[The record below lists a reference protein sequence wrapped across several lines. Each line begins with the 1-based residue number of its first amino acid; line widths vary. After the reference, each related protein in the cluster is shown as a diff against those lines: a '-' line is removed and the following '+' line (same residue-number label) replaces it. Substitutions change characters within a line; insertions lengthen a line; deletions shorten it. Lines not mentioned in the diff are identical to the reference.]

1 MCMKGSAFKK
11 KEAGLGCRTCSREAG
26 CMAAGLWV
34 KEEDGVGPE
43 EVESSFRPELP
54 GVSALSF
61 TLSSSLPPS
70 LPPPSLRQMPVVLAA
85 MNAGQIR

>member
-1 MCMKGSAFKK
+1 MKGTALKKKK
-11 KEAGLGCRTCSREAG
+11 KEAGLGCRTCSREVG

-34 KEEDGVGPE
+34 KEDDGGRGGGPE

-61 TLSSSLPPS
+61 TWASGGGEDLFSI
-70 LPPPSLRQMPVVLAA
+70 V
-85 MNAGQIR
+85 